1 MNIDV
6 SFGFRCSKNL
16 DISSMQ
22 TRRTPQMGSVLN
34 FMY

>member
-1 MNIDV
+1 MNIEV
-6 SFGFRCSKNL
+6 SIGLSFSKNL

-34 FMY
+34 LMY